1 MIMGGVSVNK
11 KYKFRHILFDLF
23 MTVITGGAWLIWV
36 LIRYLRTH

>member
-1 MIMGGVSVNK
+1 MK
-11 KYKFRHILFDLF
+11 KYRLHNMLFDFF